1 MLKPAK
7 TGDASKLRWNL
18 RVKQI
23 ATFIAVLL
31 SSAMAAMIQWNT
43 HSAIKTDLIHLGK
56 I

>member
-1 MLKPAK
+1 MHKPAI

-23 ATFIAVLL
+23 ATFTAVLL
-31 SSAMAAMIQWNT
+31 SSAMVATIQWNT

>member
-31 SSAMAAMIQWNT
+31 SSAMVATIQWSIR
-43 HSAIKTDLIHLGK
+43 SASKTRMARFGK